1 MITRLRHG
9 FAVAALSIVCM
20 LMGVFTSFAANS
32 NGELDPI
39 NGSVISGWAV
49 DTDNPD
55 KSASVVLYVYTDGTT
70 EAKELARVTADQ
82 YRSDLKDSLG
92 NGNHAFSYTVNWDSL
107 EGSSFIIEG
116 YVETASGKNRIY
128 GSPQYSKKETAKAD
142 VKSTSNGP
150 AGDNGT
156 PAPASSAKGTKGAYL
171 GKFQTT
177 AYCNC
182 SQCCSGGHKL
192 TYSGTVP
199 TANHTVSADINRYP
213 LGTKLMIG
221 DTVYTV
227 EDIGTNVVDNKL
239 DIYFDTHQQA
249 LDYGLQTVDVYA
261 VD

>member
-1 MITRLRHG
+1 MRTRLRHG
-9 FAVAALSIVCM
+9 FAVAALTIICM
-20 LMGVFTSFAANS
+20 LMGVFTSFADNS
-32 NGELDPI
+32 NGEMDPI
-39 NGSVISGWAV
+39 TGSVISGWAV

-82 YRSDLKDSLG
+82 YRSDLANSMG

-107 EGSSFIIEG
+107 EGTSFIVEG

-128 GSPQYSKKETAKAD
+128 GSPQYSKKETAGVKAA
-142 VKSTSNGP
+142 SQGP
-150 AGDNGT
+150 AGDKSA
-156 PAPASSAKGTKGAYL
+156 PVPASSETGKKGAYL

-182 SQCCSGGHKL
+182 SQCCPGGHKL

-199 TANHTVSADINRYP
+199 TANHTISADINRFP
-213 LGTKLMIG
+213 IGTQLMIG
-221 DTVYTV
+221 DTIYTV

-239 DIYFDTHQQA
+239 DIFFDTHQQA
-249 LDYGLQTVDVYA
+249 LNYGLKTVDVYA
-261 VD
+261 VE